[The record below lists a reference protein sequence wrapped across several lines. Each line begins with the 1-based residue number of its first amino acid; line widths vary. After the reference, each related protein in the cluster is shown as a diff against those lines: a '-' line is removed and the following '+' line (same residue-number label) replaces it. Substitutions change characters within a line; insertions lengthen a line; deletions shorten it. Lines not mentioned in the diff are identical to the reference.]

1 MLIWIVLGFLALL
14 LLAAVAGKPPAARR
28 KARRAA
34 PPHEAVTGDEDAL
47 DLLARDAPAALA
59 RYGTPEVA
67 QMLEEQGRGEELRG
81 LGYRE

>member
-1 MLIWIVLGFLALL
+1 MLLWIGLGVLSVALL
-14 LLAAVAGKPPAARR
+14 VAVTGKPVAAPR
-28 KARRAA
+28 KKRAA
-34 PPHEAVTGDEDAL
+34 PPPAIMDEDEDAL

-67 QMLEEQGRGEELRG
+67 QMLEEQGRGDELRG